1 MNYRFYNARIL
12 TMEEGRDIFEGELWI
27 REEKIIFVGTAEE
40 GRNYFKTHNSE
51 LIVWDEEIDCHKNLL
66 MPTFKNAHTH
76 SAMTLLRSRA
86 DDMPLGDWL
95 NKQIFP
101 VEAKMT
107 GEDIYY
113 LTKLAILEYVAGGT
127 SACFDMYLTPLTI
140 ADACREA
147 GFRCVQVSAI
157 NNFSQTPEL
166 IEEWYNKI
174 NGKDPFNSYIF
185 GCHAEYTCSEEL
197 LKKISDLI
205 HKYNSPFYTHI
216 SETKDEH
223 QGCYERHGMS
233 PIQYLDSLGLFD
245 NGGGGY
251 HLVWAEDKDID
262 IMAKRGLYAVSNP
275 GSNVK
280 LASGIAPISDFM
292 KKGVPV
298 ALGTDGPASNNSLD
312 MFKEMF
318 LVTGLAKLRDMDAS
332 SVDAA
337 EVLKMATVNG
347 AKAMGLNDCD
357 VLAEGKLADIVM
369 LDMSRPEMNPVNNI
383 VKNIVYAGS
392 KAHVKMT
399 MIHGNIKYRDGQF
412 DIGVA
417 PKELY
422 NKAEEIKARIDKEF
436 A

>member
-1 MNYRFYNARIL
+1 
-12 TMEEGRDIFEGELWI
+12 
-27 REEKIIFVGTAEE
+27 
-40 GRNYFKTHNSE
+40 
-51 LIVWDEEIDCHKNLL
+51 
-66 MPTFKNAHTH
+66 
-76 SAMTLLRSRA
+76 
-86 DDMPLGDWL
+86 
-95 NKQIFP
+95 
-101 VEAKMT
+101 
-107 GEDIYY
+107 
-113 LTKLAILEYVAGGT
+113 
-127 SACFDMYLTPLTI
+127 MYLTPLTI

-251 HLVWAEDKDID
+251 HLVWTEDKDMD

-292 KKGVPV
+292 KKGIPV

-417 PKELY
+417 PEELY